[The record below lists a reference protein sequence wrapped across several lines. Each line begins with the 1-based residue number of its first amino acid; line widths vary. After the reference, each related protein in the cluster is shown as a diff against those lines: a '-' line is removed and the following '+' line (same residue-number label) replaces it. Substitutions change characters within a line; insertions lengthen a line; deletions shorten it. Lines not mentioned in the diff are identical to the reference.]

1 MHQHQ
6 RPEKKRDFG
15 SETATFKLEMGL
27 AEESRLAGE
36 RQETR
41 RLIVDFR
48 SWPKLAHQWRRI
60 FGVVLDAHASE
71 IIVKSPGQPL

>member
-1 MHQHQ
+1 MI
-6 RPEKKRDFG
+6 PG
-15 SETATFKLEMGL
+15 CETATFKLEMGL

-48 SWPKLAHQWRRI
+48 SRPKLAHQWRRI
-60 FGVVLDAHASE
+60 FGVVLDAYASE
-71 IIVKSPGQPL
+71 INVKSPGQLL